1 MTAGGLWRY
10 AAEPSKGAR
19 SDEDDDDNDRAKPTT
34 PSPALGLRVRIKR
47 VGEPNDVPQMIGY
60 ERSDSLLEI
69 WEMRIVESD

>member
-1 MTAGGLWRY
+1 MTAGGLWCY
-10 AAEPSKGAR
+10 AAEPSKGVR
-19 SDEDDDDNDRAKPTT
+19 GDENENAKSMT
-34 PSPALGLRVRIKR
+34 PSPAPGLRVRIRR